1 MSRDLYSALSGA
13 SATMTQMDRLSNNLA
28 NVSTSGFRASR
39 TRFELTGPNPEL
51 LGQSY
56 AMARDGGIS
65 EANGPVAHDGQ
76 QTHLALQGQGWF
88 ALQTP
93 DGVRLTRDGSFQ
105 LNEEGQLVNA
115 QGHQVLGDGGPIE
128 VPVGERISVSA
139 EGVVSGS
146 ESGELDRLRLVDA
159 PVRALGGNLF
169 EATAALTPAAP
180 HVEQGALEGSNA
192 DPMSTMV
199 ELMEA
204 GRYFE
209 AFQKAMQ
216 TSDELDGRLL
226 EMARQ

>member
-39 TRFELTGPNPEL
+39 TRFELTGPSPEL

-65 EANGPVAHDGQ
+65 EQNGAVAHDGQ

-105 LNEEGQLVNA
+105 LTEEGQLVNA
-115 QGHQVLGDGGPIE
+115 QGHPVLGDGGPI
-128 VPVGERISVSA
+128 VVSLGERISVSA
-139 EGVVSGS
+139 EGIITGS

-169 EATAALTPAAP
+169 EPTAALSPATP
-180 HVEQGALEGSNA
+180 HVEQGALEGSNT